1 MAPPHWP
8 RLDWYW
14 RRRHNRSPP
23 PTGSASTST
32 DWFTAT
38 NWSAGVPTS
47 AVDTI
52 IATVAPNATVV
63 GAAGAQAH
71 FLYVGAPGTGTLTI
85 QNGGTVSDVL
95 GSIGYGAGATGAATV
110 DGAGSAW
117 INSSD
122 LYAGVFSGT
131 GTLTIQNGGAVSNS
145 DGFFGY
151 SAGSTGAATVDG
163 AGSSWNNFSEVFV
176 GYFGTGTLTIQNG
189 GTVSNGTAGYLGFSA
204 GSTGTAT
211 VDGVGSAWSNYGFL
225 VVGKSGTGTLTIQNG
240 GVVNVADGVDVAI
253 AAGSSGTLN
262 IGAAVGQAAV
272 APGTLNTSL
281 VAFGAGTG
289 VIVFNHTALNHT
301 FAPAVSGAGSVRV
314 EAGTTILTAANTY
327 TGATSVN
334 AGTLQAGAQ
343 DAFAP
348 ASAFTVASGATLAL
362 NSFDQS
368 IGSLAGAGHVTL
380 GLATLT
386 GGGNNASTIF
396 SGVMSGNGGL
406 AKIGTGVFALTGTNT
421 YIGPT
426 AVNGGTLAVNGS
438 IASSSLTTVNSGGT
452 LGGNGTVGNTAING
466 GALAPGNSIG
476 LLTVQGSL
484 TLTAASSYMVEVSPA
499 NADRTNVTATA
510 NLGGATVNASFR
522 SRDLCGEAI
531 HHPQR
536 DRRPRRQH
544 IRIGRQH
551 QSAGKLSLP
560 A

>member
-1 MAPPHWP
+1 M
-8 RLDWYW
+8 
-14 RRRHNRSPP
+14 
-23 PTGSASTST
+23 
-32 DWFTAT
+32 
-38 NWSAGVPTS
+38 
-47 AVDTI
+47 
-52 IATVAPNATVV
+52 
-63 GAAGAQAH
+63 
-71 FLYVGAPGTGTLTI
+71 
-85 QNGGTVSDVL
+85 
-95 GSIGYGAGATGAATV
+95 
-110 DGAGSAW
+110 
-117 INSSD
+117 
-122 LYAGVFSGT
+122 
-131 GTLTIQNGGAVSNS
+131 
-145 DGFFGY
+145 
-151 SAGSTGAATVDG
+151 
-163 AGSSWNNFSEVFV
+163 
-176 GYFGTGTLTIQNG
+176 
-189 GTVSNGTAGYLGFSA
+189 
-204 GSTGTAT
+204 
-211 VDGVGSAWSNYGFL
+211 
-225 VVGKSGTGTLTIQNG
+225 
-240 GVVNVADGVDVAI
+240 DVAI
-253 AAGSSGTLN
+253 AAGSSGKLN

-426 AVNGGTLAVNGS
+426 AVNDGTLAVNGS

-510 NLGGATVNASFR
+510 NLGGATVNASFAAGTYVAKRYTILSATGGLGGSTFGSVVNTNLPANFR
-522 SRDLCGEAI
+522 SSLSYDANNAYLELALSFIAPPNSGLNSNQKNVGDALVNFFNTNGGISLAFGGLTPSGLPRSLAR
-531 HHPQR
+531 PQR
-536 DRRPRRQH
+536 DRSRR
-544 IRIGRQH
+544 RSTR
-551 QSAGKLSLP
+551 
-560 A
+560 